1 MYPVHLILGVSLLKI
16 LPFFGVNNSSLEKPK
31 NINNISVLD
40 KIPLDDNQYKV
51 GETVQ
56 NSYIV

>member
-1 MYPVHLILGVSLLKI
+1 MYPVHLILAVSLLKI
-16 LPFFGVNNSSLEKPK
+16 LPFFGVNNSSLEKPE

-51 GETVQ
+51 GERVQ